1 MKIGADNERTKNIP
15 YRNTRIHVL
24 WDGLGLPAQLSQ
36 PYVEFELATKIKIKI
51 KHKIQM
57 KSEMKCVLNASKCY
71 LVVVFKYWIHGPD
84 DASIWSGGRCGS
96 SWPFAFRIFF
106 GSFFFFLFDGFV
118 LGFYKYLLKSP
129 VCTWWKLFGSVRSV
143 PTAQCTPK
151 PMLDFETG

>member
-36 PYVEFELATKIKIKI
+36 PYVGFELATKIKIKI

-96 SWPFAFRIFF
+96 SWPFAFRIFC
-106 GSFFFFLFDGFV
+106 GSFFFFFLFDGFV
-118 LGFYKYLLKSP
+118 LGFYKYLLKVP
-129 VCTWWKLFGSVRSV
+129 FARGGNYLVGSFR
-143 PTAQCTPK
+143 TYFTPK
-151 PMLDFETG
+151 PMLDF